1 MVSTTALNKEAFWFS
16 RQRDAS
22 TAIKQTREFMDFYFT
37 AVASKECPSPT
48 VAGDTADKS
57 IELGVIGIAYV
68 TQNLDHVASRNVGIS
83 LDNEMQFVPEEA
95 T

>member
-22 TAIKQTREFMDFYFT
+22 TIIKQTRDFMDFYFT

-57 IELGVIGIAYV
+57 IELGVIVIA
-68 TQNLDHVASRNVGIS
+68 
-83 LDNEMQFVPEEA
+83 
-95 T
+95 